1 MIHGK
6 KISFNSADA
15 AYLRKKHYC
24 PNCNAKMKRTK
35 FTRVVN
41 SNSPEASQY
50 NFKIIKNRVLTL
62 GRRPDP
68 LTLYGNVE
76 FIIKGLECPNCGLQ
90 LTSQEMRQYEGEGG
104 GFSAFVN
111 KLGRILIAAVL
122 IILIPA
128 IILAMLYNAHKVGV
142 LPQNVWDVIQS
153 ILPNFVMDFLENNV
167 KM

>member
-1 MIHGK
+1 
-6 KISFNSADA
+6 
-15 AYLRKKHYC
+15 
-24 PNCNAKMKRTK
+24 
-35 FTRVVN
+35 
-41 SNSPEASQY
+41 
-50 NFKIIKNRVLTL
+50 
-62 GRRPDP
+62 
-68 LTLYGNVE
+68 
-76 FIIKGLECPNCGLQ
+76 
-90 LTSQEMRQYEGEGG
+90 MRQYEGEGG